1 MLIKQD
7 LKNGRFVYNENEK
20 AYGYLDNVGNAREK
34 GDRGES
40 TTPEDELSYS
50 YINILTN
57 KKTEGICECSH
68 YTENCLS
75 VASNIDVEI
84 YISEVELN
92 SIKKLVKAKKRL
104 KKVNDAKNRLEIL
117 SQNLV
122 NKIF

>member
-34 GDRGES
+34 GDRGKS

-50 YINILTN
+50 YINIITN
-57 KKTEGICECSH
+57 KKTEGICECSQ

-84 YISEVELN
+84 YLSEVELN